1 MADMLLD
8 TTVFRDCLRDDPG
21 ALAIL
26 RQVMDETTKASVS
39 PVTVLEL
46 WESPELDRRAEIRYS
61 GILSFLEEAPL
72 TVDAAKTAGMWLAS
86 LDSED
91 DRAVLARCALVAATA
106 RERGEPV
113 CTRNA
118 DAFARFYPEIV
129 DY

>member
-61 GILSFLEEAPL
+61 GILSFLEEAHMPAVL
-72 TVDAAKTAGMWLAS
+72 AAGMWLAS

-91 DRAVLARCALVAATA
+91 DRAELAPCALVAATA

>member
-8 TTVFRDCLRDDPG
+8 ATVFRDCLG
-21 ALAIL
+21 GEEAALAIL
-26 RQVMDETTKASVS
+26 RRIMDESIKASVS

-46 WESPELDRRAEIRYS
+46 WQSPEMDRRAEIRYS

-91 DRAVLARCALVAATA
+91 DRAELARCALVAATA
-106 RERGEPV
+106 KERGEPV
-113 CTRNA
+113 CTRSA
-118 DAFARFYPEIV
+118 DSFTRFYSEVV